1 MVLVPLMVFVLF
13 SPALYG
19 TLFSVTYDPN
29 DGDQQMLD
37 SLLLVWNESVNEAVE
52 KSKKPEVKIRLM
64 AFDPNI
70 ANRTE
75 LQGLGV
81 PAFLASRISRYRD
94 KGGSFRVKSDLARIY
109 DFPDSLYKVLMP
121 YIMLPDKL
129 PEKKKSMAVIKAS
142 HEKEIEVK
150 KDKVVAKE
158 KPALYIDLNSADT
171 TVLKQLRGI
180 GSGYSR
186 RIVKYRE
193 LLGGFSNKQQLNE
206 VYGISDS
213 LYHSLADQVYVQKQ
227 ELRTVNVNV
236 ANFKTLN
243 KHPYIS
249 YKQAGSILNTRSKK
263 GKFRSPIDLLVVEG
277 VDSALIQR
285 LKPYITF

>member
-13 SPALYG
+13 SPALYDS
-19 TLFSVTYDPN
+19 LFSMTYDPN
-29 DGDQQMLD
+29 EGDQQMLD
-37 SLLLVWNESVNEAVE
+37 SVLAAWGESVIELPE
-52 KSKKPEVKIRLM
+52 KQVAPEVEIRLM
-64 AFDPNI
+64 AFDPNQ
-70 ANRTE
+70 ANEETFAR
-75 LQGLGV
+75 LGV
-81 PAFLASRISRYRD
+81 PSFLAKRISRYRQ
-94 KGGSFRVKSDLARIY
+94 KGGVFKVKSDLARIY
-109 DFPDSLYKVLMP
+109 DFPDSLFQKLEP

-129 PEKKKSMAVIKAS
+129 PPRRITPRVVKAS
-142 HEKEIEVK
+142 NENTDKEEVK
-150 KDKVVAKE
+150 VSNYT
-158 KPALYIDLNSADT
+158 KPVLYINLNSADT
-171 TVLKQLRGI
+171 TELKKLRGI

-193 LLGGFSNKQQLNE
+193 LLGGFTEKKQLNE

-213 LYHSLADQVYVQKQ
+213 LYLSLADQVFVEEA
-227 ELRTVNVNV
+227 ELKKVNVNL

-263 GKFRSPIDLLVVEG
+263 GKFRSPLDLLVVEG
-277 VDSALIQR
+277 VDSAFVRR